1 MSGSYRR
8 IDSTVKM
15 KAIGQKKGG
24 GWGREEDQ
32 RQNLGFF
39 QCGVGGRGANKDWE
53 GVVRKAGRGSEDY
66 RVPETKENNT
76 PVGTFKWA
84 WGQTREKNHR
94 LNKTSVTRKG
104 QVKHSRDKQLK
115 SGR

>member
-24 GWGREEDQ
+24 GWEREEDQ

-66 RVPETKENNT
+66 RVPETKETTLLWVPSNGPGDKLGRRT
-76 PVGTFKWA
+76 TDSI
-84 WGQTREKNHR
+84 R
-94 LNKTSVTRKG
+94 LP
-104 QVKHSRDKQLK
+104 
-115 SGR
+115 